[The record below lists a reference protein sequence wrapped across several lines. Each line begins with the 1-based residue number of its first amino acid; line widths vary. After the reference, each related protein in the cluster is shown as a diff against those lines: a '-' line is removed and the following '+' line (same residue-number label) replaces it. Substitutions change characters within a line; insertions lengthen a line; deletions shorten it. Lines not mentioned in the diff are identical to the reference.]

1 MNEYQIIEFKDNN
14 IELSVNVSP
23 NEETVWLTK
32 DQMAILFDRDRSVIS
47 RHINNIYEEGE
58 LDKNTSV
65 HFLHISDNNPK
76 NRPPELYNLDVII
89 SVGYRVKSKNGTI
102 FRKWANSVLKEYLL
116 KGYVINERR
125 TLITNENYISLINRI
140 DSIDSRLHK
149 IEDNEQYYRKE
160 KLIIDG
166 EIFDGVSY
174 LEGIVSNANNT
185 ILLIDPYV
193 DSMAL
198 NVLKN
203 IKETVLIGIV
213 TSSNANLL
221 AKGVYFFL
229 CLMYN

>member
-1 MNEYQIIEFKDNN
+1 MFERE
-14 IELSVNVSP
+14 
-23 NEETVWLTK
+23 
-32 DQMAILFDRDRSVIS
+32 RSVILK
-47 RHINNIYEEGE
+47 HINNIYKEDELSADSTCAKFAQVQLEG
-58 LDKNTSV
+58 
-65 HFLHISDNNPK
+65 
-76 NRPPELYNLDVII
+76 NRKIMRNINYYNLDVII
-89 SVGYRVKSKNGTI
+89 SVGYRVKSKKGTI

-116 KGYVINERR
+116 KGYVINE
-125 TLITNENYISLINRI
+125 NYINLINRV

-166 EIFDGVSY
+166 KIFDGVSY
-174 LEGIVSNANNT
+174 LENIVSNANNK